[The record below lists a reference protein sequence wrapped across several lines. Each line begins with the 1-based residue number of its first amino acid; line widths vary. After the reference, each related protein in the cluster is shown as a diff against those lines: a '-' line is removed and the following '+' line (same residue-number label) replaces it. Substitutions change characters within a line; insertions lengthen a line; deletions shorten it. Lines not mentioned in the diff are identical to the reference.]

1 MCGSNKFSQRGEKC
15 EETKGSNF
23 KFQNG
28 GGGSFPKSPPI
39 VPQMETEYNFPNQ
52 GNNCFFFNE
61 YKSADLVYFSEKQET
76 ISIHVLGHIV
86 QQKRE
91 ICSHIILI
99 KEQQNRTVEIMLQ
112 NDQKRDLKA

>member
-1 MCGSNKFSQRGEKC
+1 
-15 EETKGSNF
+15 
-23 KFQNG
+23 
-28 GGGSFPKSPPI
+28 
-39 VPQMETEYNFPNQ
+39 METEYNFPNQ

-99 KEQQNRTVEIMLQ
+99 KEQEHRTVEIMLQ

>member
-1 MCGSNKFSQRGEKC
+1 MRGSNKFSQKGEKC

-28 GGGSFPKSPPI
+28 GGGFPKSPPI
-39 VPQMETEYNFPNQ
+39 VPQMETEYNFPIQ
-52 GNNCFFFNE
+52 GKNCFSFNE
-61 YKSADLVYFSEKQET
+61 YKSVDLVYFSDKQET

-91 ICSHIILI
+91 ICSHIIHI
-99 KEQQNRTVEIMLQ
+99 KDQEHRTVEIMLQ
-112 NDQKRDLKA
+112 NDQRRDLKA